1 MKTIIDNFFFKSN
14 EKFLNR
20 NNIIIV
26 IGVFC
31 IINLLIISPDI
42 YEIFASDGLVDASI
56 NNSFLTFYQPRL
68 AWFTNPLMHIGI
80 PEKAV
85 ILAILAFYL
94 VSLMSVLSKYKPV
107 LFSIIAWFIHI
118 TLVNSS
124 YLFSYGADYF
134 ISFLLFFNI
143 FLNISTVIQED
154 KGNAL
159 YSFIVRFMQL
169 HLCIVYFFA
178 GFGKILGT
186 DWLDGNAMWYVL
198 NSFMPESVDTML
210 NFIEYPIVFQVLSW
224 AVLLELVYP
233 LLIFMPKV
241 RKWFLIK
248 IFFLHIG
255 IAIIMQFYTFGMI
268 MILLNIVAFGH
279 YINWKSIA
287 KMFRINGLLLKE
299 KKLA

>member
-1 MKTIIDNFFFKSN
+1 MKTAIDNFFFNSN

-68 AWFTNPLMHIGI
+68 SWFTTPLMNIGI
-80 PEKAV
+80 PEKAIILT
-85 ILAILAFYL
+85 ILALYL
-94 VSLMSVLSKYKPV
+94 VSLMSVITKYKSV
-107 LFSIIAWFIHI
+107 MFSIIAWFIHI

-210 NFIEYPIVFQVLSW
+210 NFIDYPIVFQILSW
-224 AVLLELVYP
+224 GVLLELVYP
-233 LLIFMPKV
+233 VLIFTPKI

-248 IFFLHIG
+248 IFILHIG
-255 IAIIMQFYTFGMI
+255 IAIIMQFYTFAMV
-268 MILLNIVAFGH
+268 MILLNIVGFGH

-287 KMFRINGLLLKE
+287 KLFRINNLFLKKE
-299 KKLA
+299 LV

>member
-1 MKTIIDNFFFKSN
+1 MKTAIDNFFFNSN

-56 NNSFLTFYQPRL
+56 NNSFLTSYQPRL
-68 AWFTNPLMHIGI
+68 SWFTTPLMNIGI
-80 PEKAV
+80 PEKAIILT
-85 ILAILAFYL
+85 ILALYL
-94 VSLMSVLSKYKPV
+94 VSLMSVITKYKSV
-107 LFSIIAWFIHI
+107 MFSIIAWFIHI

-210 NFIEYPIVFQVLSW
+210 NFIDYPIVFQILSW
-224 AVLLELVYP
+224 GVLLELVYP
-233 LLIFMPKV
+233 VLIFTPKV

-248 IFFLHIG
+248 IFILHIG
-255 IAIIMQFYTFGMI
+255 IAIIMQFYTFAMV
-268 MILLNIVAFGH
+268 MILLNIVGFGH

-287 KMFRINGLLLKE
+287 KLFRINGLFLKKE
-299 KKLA
+299 LV

>member
-1 MKTIIDNFFFKSN
+1 MKTAIDNFFFNSN

-56 NNSFLTFYQPRL
+56 NNSFLTSYQPRL
-68 AWFTNPLMHIGI
+68 SWFTTPLMNIGI
-80 PEKAV
+80 PEKAIILT
-85 ILAILAFYL
+85 ILALYL
-94 VSLMSVLSKYKPV
+94 VSLMSVITKYKSV
-107 LFSIIAWFIHI
+107 MFSIIAWFIHI

-210 NFIEYPIVFQVLSW
+210 NFIDYPIVFQILSW
-224 AVLLELVYP
+224 GVLLELVYP
-233 LLIFMPKV
+233 VLIFTPKV

-248 IFFLHIG
+248 IFILHIG
-255 IAIIMQFYTFGMI
+255 IAIIMQFYTFAMV
-268 MILLNIVAFGH
+268 MILLNIVGFVH
-279 YINWKSIA
+279 YINWKSIV
-287 KMFRINGLLLKE
+287 KLFRINGLFLKKE
-299 KKLA
+299 LA